1 VQTGR
6 WAWPNKGAAPSQK
19 KTKNKGIEGKKGD
32 PKNYGG
38 EKQISTPENR
48 PRKRRK

>member
-1 VQTGR
+1 MSICNTSFETEASTSKV
-6 WAWPNKGAAPSQK
+6 K
-19 KTKNKGIEGKKGD
+19 KKKKGIEGKKGD